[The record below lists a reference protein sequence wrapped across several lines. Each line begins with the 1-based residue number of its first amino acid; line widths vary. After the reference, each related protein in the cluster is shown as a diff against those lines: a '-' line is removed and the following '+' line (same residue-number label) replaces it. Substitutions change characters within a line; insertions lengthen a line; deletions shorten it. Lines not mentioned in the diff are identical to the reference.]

1 MRREHLDAPLVETIK
16 ELKSLHPFW
25 GYRRIWAFL
34 QYKNK
39 IIVNHKRVYRLMKK
53 HNLGVMRAALKAC
66 RTPQKSKPKATVSC
80 QWWGIDMTKIITKM
94 GWVYV
99 TVVLDWY
106 SKKIVGYHIGYQSK
120 SSHWLSAL
128 DMALQANFPYGV
140 RGHNLNLMSDNGC
153 QPTSKSFMETCKQL
167 EINHVLTSYNNP
179 KGNAD
184 TERMMRTMKE
194 ECLWLEEWENLPD
207 IKNKLSQW
215 IEEYNAEYL
224 HSTLGWKTPNQV
236 HTKNQNTLLKVA

>member
-1 MRREHLDAPLVETIK
+1 MLR
-16 ELKSLHPFW
+16 
-25 GYRRIWAFL
+25 
-34 QYKNK
+34 NK
-39 IIVNHKRVYRLMKK
+39 DQMTVNHKRIYRLMKK
-53 HNLGVMRAALKAC
+53 HNLGVMRASLKAR
-66 RTPQKSKPKATVSC
+66 RTSQKSKPKATRVC
-80 QWWGIDMTKIITKM
+80 QWWGIDMTKIITKI

-99 TVVLDWY
+99 AIVLDWY

-128 DMALQANFPYGV
+128 DMALQANFPDGV

-153 QPTSKSFMETCKQL
+153 QPTSKSFMEACKQL

-194 ECLWLEEWENLPD
+194 ECLWLTEWENLSE
-207 IKNKLSQW
+207 IERKLPQW
-215 IEEYNAEYL
+215 IEKYNAEYL
-224 HSTLGWKTPNQV
+224 HSTLGWKTPNEV
-236 HTKNQNTLLKVA
+236 HAKNQKTLLNAA

>member
-1 MRREHLDAPLVETIK
+1 
-16 ELKSLHPFW
+16 
-25 GYRRIWAFL
+25 
-34 QYKNK
+34 
-39 IIVNHKRVYRLMKK
+39 MKK
-53 HNLGVMRAALKAC
+53 HNLGVMRASLKAR
-66 RTPQKSKPKATVSC
+66 RTSQKSKPKATRVC
-80 QWWGIDMTKIITKM
+80 QWWGIDMTKIITKI

-99 TVVLDWY
+99 AIVLDWY

-128 DMALQANFPYGV
+128 DMALQANFPDGV

-153 QPTSKSFMETCKQL
+153 QPTSKSFMEACKQL

-194 ECLWLEEWENLPD
+194 ECLWLTEWENLSE
-207 IKNKLSQW
+207 IERKLPQW
-215 IEEYNAEYL
+215 IEKYNAEYL
-224 HSTLGWKTPNQV
+224 HSILGWKTPNEV
-236 HTKNQNTLLKVA
+236 HAKNQKTLLNAA

>member
-1 MRREHLDAPLVETIK
+1 
-16 ELKSLHPFW
+16 
-25 GYRRIWAFL
+25 
-34 QYKNK
+34 
-39 IIVNHKRVYRLMKK
+39 
-53 HNLGVMRAALKAC
+53 
-66 RTPQKSKPKATVSC
+66 
-80 QWWGIDMTKIITKM
+80 MTKIITKT

-120 SSHWLSAL
+120 SSDWLFAL
-128 DMALQANFPYGV
+128 DMALQANFPCGV

-167 EINHVLTSYNNP
+167 EINHVVTSYNTP

-194 ECLWLEEWENLPD
+194 EGLWLTEWENLAD
-207 IKNKLSQW
+207 VENKLPKW

-224 HSTLGWKTPNQV
+224 HSTLDWKTPYQV
-236 HTKNQNTLLKVA
+236 HATSQNTLLKVA

>member
-1 MRREHLDAPLVETIK
+1 
-16 ELKSLHPFW
+16 
-25 GYRRIWAFL
+25 
-34 QYKNK
+34 
-39 IIVNHKRVYRLMKK
+39 MKK
-53 HNLGVMRAALKAC
+53 HNLGVMRASLKAR
-66 RTPQKSKPKATVSC
+66 RTSQKSKPKATRVC
-80 QWWGIDMTKIITKM
+80 QWWGIDMTKIITKI

-99 TVVLDWY
+99 AIVLDWY

-128 DMALQANFPYGV
+128 DMALQANFPDGV

-153 QPTSKSFMETCKQL
+153 QPTSKSFMEACKQL

-194 ECLWLEEWENLPD
+194 ECLWLTEWENLSE
-207 IKNKLSQW
+207 IERKLPQW
-215 IEEYNAEYL
+215 IEKYNAEYL
-224 HSTLGWKTPNQV
+224 HSTLGWKTPNEV
-236 HTKNQNTLLKVA
+236 HAKNQKTLLNAA